1 MTQHQSTLRWGPY
14 IESRKMINLQHHYN
28 NCTTPPHMG
37 VEPSVWSPPHVK
49 RCCTVIVV
57 VLYRNQISLLKQK
70 TNKTHTQ
77 KKGGTLT
84 ITLLQQY
91 GTKKAIKKIENK

>member
-1 MTQHQSTLRWGPY
+1 
-14 IESRKMINLQHHYN
+14 
-28 NCTTPPHMG
+28 
-37 VEPSVWSPPHVK
+37 
-49 RCCTVIVV
+49 VV